1 MLAVKG
7 LPLGVR
13 EYISGLFSA
22 FCPGKSANRMSTYD
36 CSSAMTLV
44 KNTSSMGKRDK
55 GRKVSQTVAAPPK
68 QAGSSSKNPGPSSI
82 DKGKGKAKVSDELRQ
97 AVKDL
102 GGDDED
108 LDLIAGVDS
117 DGEESAAAKV
127 PKSSTSGSEVGNLL
141 FRLVVS

>member
-1 MLAVKG
+1 MPTVKV
-7 LPLGVR
+7 PWWD
-13 EYISGLFSA
+13 EYISGLFSV
-22 FCPGKSANRMSTYD
+22 FCPGKSANRRSTYD
-36 CSSAMTLV
+36 CSSAMTLI
-44 KNTSSMGKRDK
+44 KNTSSMKRDK
-55 GRKVSQTVAAPPK
+55 GRKVSQTVAAPTN
-68 QAGSSSKNPGPSSI
+68 QAGSSSKNPGSSSI

-117 DGEESAAAKV
+117 DGEEPAAKV
-127 PKSSTSGSEVGNLL
+127 PKSSTSGSEVGTLF